1 MKTVVSFRLRK
12 TIHKGEVKMRIDIT
26 DKKSIMV
33 ELSKDDLSKSEITYE
48 QLDYS
53 NPQTRKLVRRIL
65 EKIRSETGLFAS
77 ECSALEVEVMPDSF
91 GGCLM
96 FFKETQKAK
105 EPKNEAALFAC
116 KNISDLIDCSRAAKK
131 ACKSLPSAALYQN
144 EGGYL
149 LFVAECPEGLSA
161 LLCEYLSKCTA
172 SQMELAVTLEH
183 SVCLAENNSLV
194 LLSGK
199 KL

>member
-1 MKTVVSFRLRK
+1 
-12 TIHKGEVKMRIDIT
+12 MRIDIT

-65 EKIRSETGLFAS
+65 DKIRSETGLFAS

-96 FFKETQKAK
+96 FFKEAQKAN
-105 EPKNEAALFAC
+105 EAQNEAALFAC
-116 KNISDLIDCSRAAKK
+116 ENISNLIDCSRAAEK
-131 ACKSLPSAALYQN
+131 AFKSLPNAALYQN

-149 LFVAECPEGLSA
+149 LFVAECSESLSA

-172 SQMELAVTLEH
+172 SQTELAVTLEH
-183 SVCLAENNSLV
+183 SVCLAENDALV